1 MTKKKRELEIGDNIK
16 EIKPRKGGKKRF
28 GEILLILD
36 DSKTDPMVECAEIDP
51 KELTLIED
59 AFGNLKKFKTKRSNI
74 KHYVPRKT
82 LFRKETFDVGKC
94 VACKSGNRTRYG
106 RIMGYLNQEE
116 GLYPNSYNEGKY
128 NGHDLLQCVQIN
140 PKPGLHR
147 MLESDGSPKIF
158 VGYPDKCKLVQII
171 DIDSNGN
178 PNLKLRLDIPNEEN

>member
-36 DSKTDPMVECAEIDP
+36 DNKTDPMVECAEIDP

-59 AFGNLKKFKTKRSNI
+59 AFGNLKKFKTRRSNI

-116 GLYPNSYNEGKY
+116 GLYPNSYNEGRY
-128 NGHDLLQCVQIN
+128 NGHDLLQCVQID

-171 DIDSNGN
+171 DVDSNGN
-178 PNLKLRLDIPNEEN
+178 PTTKLRLDIPTQEN

>member
-1 MTKKKRELEIGDNIK
+1 MTKTKRELEIGDNIK

-59 AFGNLKKFKTKRSNI
+59 AFGNLKKFKTRRSNI

-116 GLYPNSYNEGKY
+116 GLYPNSYNEGRY
-128 NGHDLLQCVQIN
+128 NGHDLLQCVQID

-171 DIDSNGN
+171 DVDSNGN
-178 PNLKLRLDIPNEEN
+178 PTTKLRLDIPTQEN

>member
-16 EIKPRKGGKKRF
+16 EIKPRKGGEKRF

-59 AFGNLKKFKTKRSNI
+59 AFGNLKKFKTRRSNI

-171 DIDSNGN
+171 DVDSNGN

>member
-1 MTKKKRELEIGDNIK
+1 MIIKGDPTI
-16 EIKPRKGGKKRF
+16 
-28 GEILLILD
+28 
-36 DSKTDPMVECAEIDP
+36 ECAEIDP

-116 GLYPNSYNEGKY
+116 GLYLTRTMKEDTMDTICCNVFK
-128 NGHDLLQCVQIN
+128 
-140 PKPGLHR
+140 
-147 MLESDGSPKIF
+147 
-158 VGYPDKCKLVQII
+158 
-171 DIDSNGN
+171 
-178 PNLKLRLDIPNEEN
+178 

>member
-59 AFGNLKKFKTKRSNI
+59 AFGNLKKFKTRRSNI

-116 GLYPNSYNEGKY
+116 GLYPNSYNEGRY
-128 NGHDLLQCVQIN
+128 NGHDLLQCVQID

-171 DIDSNGN
+171 DVDSNGN
-178 PNLKLRLDIPNEEN
+178 PTTKLRLDIPTQGN